1 MIGSLLVMSTVDSTS
16 FENKLRLYDSFA
28 EIHQIYN
35 GPLRF
40 QQATWDNIKHES
52 IILRSAL
59 ENSNIT
65 LSFERRIVRINTNN
79 TGKTILVRKYPE
91 QKTLENSNI
100 TLSFER
106 RIVRINTNNTG
117 KTILVRKYPEQKSP
131 TPCEMIKEEPEYS
144 IVREVET
151 GFYFRVQ
158 TDLIEYSYEPQT
170 NQIYE
175 VSFYPILSNHSLIVT
190 YVINSLRW
198 HARYTLQTFAN
209 GQTQFQILADIIN
222 SSPLSYNFNQTHL
235 MSGDINLA
243 FGNGKSSSLII
254 SSSSSKNSIDYSGV
268 HLFSFIN
275 NSIAIE
281 PYSIIT
287 LPILIPNIR
296 IKVLFTYTL
305 ILTIPLPTL
314 NTPVSIISGKHKFQ
328 RLYQLSNSSSFLPT
342 GHVLLYDSSSNVLTG
357 EWHLPTLAESEKYEF
372 ELGQDPDIMLIYNRT
387 LSVNQTTNSSLMKT
401 NVLIQNYKQRKV
413 NIRFKSICQLS
424 MACLFYDNKLR
435 PLGSRLRSDLIIEAK
450 SEIAFTFTAVRLV

>member
-1 MIGSLLVMSTVDSTS
+1 MIGSLLVMSTVDSSS

-52 IILRSAL
+52 IILRSA
-59 ENSNIT
+59 S
-65 LSFERRIVRINTNN
+65 
-79 TGKTILVRKYPE
+79 
-91 QKTLENSNI
+91 ENSNI

-158 TDLIEYSYEPQT
+158 NDLIEYSYEPQT

-175 VSFYPILSNHSLIVT
+175 VSFYPILSNHSLIIT

-222 SSPLSYNFNQTHL
+222 SSPLSYSFNQTHL

-243 FGNGKSSSLII
+243 F
-254 SSSSSKNSIDYSGV
+254 
-268 HLFSFIN
+268 
-275 NSIAIE
+275 
-281 PYSIIT
+281 
-287 LPILIPNIR
+287 
-296 IKVLFTYTL
+296 
-305 ILTIPLPTL
+305 
-314 NTPVSIISGKHKFQ
+314 
-328 RLYQLSNSSSFLPT
+328 
-342 GHVLLYDSSSNVLTG
+342 
-357 EWHLPTLAESEKYEF
+357 
-372 ELGQDPDIMLIYNRT
+372 
-387 LSVNQTTNSSLMKT
+387 
-401 NVLIQNYKQRKV
+401 
-413 NIRFKSICQLS
+413 
-424 MACLFYDNKLR
+424 
-435 PLGSRLRSDLIIEAK
+435 
-450 SEIAFTFTAVRLV
+450 